1 MFSVMTWMK
10 KRWGSNKGAAGMALK
25 VTSPQLKAIFALS
38 RKLGMDMEDLHGMA
52 YRISGTDSLRTLYG
66 REAGRMIEELKM
78 RCGQPAIK
86 VGGGAGRATEA
97 QQRKI
102 FRLTCELGW
111 NDQPERLRGYIRR
124 MCKADDV
131 RFLTPQQA
139 SVVIDGLT
147 AMRDGDR
154 AERKA

>member
-1 MFSVMTWMK
+1 MFSAMTWMK
-10 KRWGSNKGAAGMALK
+10 KHWGSNKEAAGMALK
-25 VTSPQLKAIFALS
+25 VTSAQLKAIFALS

-52 YRISGTDSLRTLYG
+52 YRISGTDSLRTLSG
-66 REAGRMIEELKM
+66 REAGRMIEELKT

-86 VGGGAGRATEA
+86 VGGGAGRAPEA
-97 QQRKI
+97 QQR
-102 FRLTCELGW
+102 GW
-111 NDQPERLRGYIRR
+111 NDQPDRQRGYIRR
-124 MCKADDV
+124 MCKTDDV